1 MTTWKKWTILA
12 TVLGSLGASA
22 GAQAQSRCEAPRVL
36 FVLDNSGSMRAEV
49 PCAAGEGNCPKR
61 YEVARDALAEL
72 ARSFDGRIEMGLL
85 VFPTVRRACVGGDV
99 LIDVG
104 PRPADELINLL
115 DTLPNPAGGF
125 WTPMAQSL
133 EVAREYGPMQDASR
147 SRHIVLITDGR
158 QECYPYD
165 ESDLV
170 ARFSPIVE
178 VEALADM
185 GVTVHV
191 VGFGGSVDTLTL
203 NRAAVAGGIAKPG
216 CDPDGTDPADPN
228 NCYDQVDDL
237 AGLRA
242 ALDAIARTVT
252 DEVCDGFDND
262 CDGEVDEGFDQDGD
276 GYTTCGT
283 VPGEP
288 GTLDPGRVDCVDD
301 DPAIYPGAD
310 EVCDGFD
317 NDCDG
322 ETDPGCEC
330 TEGEERPCGSDVGAC
345 MQGVQRCEGGRWGY
359 CTGAVTPAD
368 RDVCDG
374 RDEDCDGEVDED
386 GGCPEGYGC
395 HDGECIDLT
404 PPEPPA
410 EDPEPAEP
418 EPEIPV
424 RMDPPP
430 MDGGCA
436 CSAPGSVDPA
446 SALPGLLLLGL
457 LGWRRRR

>member
-12 TVLGSLGASA
+12 AVLGTLGASA
-22 GAQAQSRCEAPRVL
+22 GAQAQPRCEAPRVL
-36 FVLDNSGSMRAEV
+36 FVVDKSSTMLGTTPSGETKWE
-49 PCAAGEGNCPKR
+49 AAR
-61 YEVARDALAEL
+61 QALAEL
-72 ARSFDGRIEMGLL
+72 AGAFEGRIETGLMPFPL
-85 VFPTVRRACVGGDV
+85 VRNACIPGEVTLDIGAHTADDILTTLGDPPP
-99 LIDVG
+99 LRG
-104 PRPADELINLL
+104 H
-115 DTLPNPAGGF
+115 
-125 WTPMAQSL
+125 WTPMAETL
-133 EVAREYGPMQDASR
+133 AAAAEYGPLQDATR
-147 SRHIVLITDGR
+147 ARHVVLITDGW
-158 QECYPYD
+158 QWCSPYD
-165 ESDLV
+165 P
-170 ARFSPIVE
+170 ATRFTPVTA

-203 NRAAVAGGIAKPG
+203 NRAAVAGGTAKPG
-216 CDPDGTDPADPN
+216 CNPDSTDPADPN
-228 NCYDQVDDL
+228 NCYDQVEDL

-288 GTLDPGRVDCVDD
+288 GVTDPGRVDCVDD
-301 DPAIYPGAD
+301 DPAIHPGAD
-310 EVCDGFD
+310 EVCDMVD

-322 ETDPGCEC
+322 EIDPGCEC
-330 TEGEERPCGSDVGAC
+330 TEGEERPCGTDVGAC
-345 MQGVQRCEGGRWGY
+345 MQGVQRCEAGRWGY
-359 CTGAVTPAD
+359 CTGAVTPAE

-436 CSAPGSVDPA
+436 CSAPGAVDPA